1 MRIAALRLGARVRSA
16 SAATRVVSRA
26 PRRAEGF
33 ASASTR
39 SVAMAASAP
48 PEFYRD
54 ATLRFVDEVVIGKNL
69 CPFAREPRRAIDPVG
84 LECVVEA
91 AKTLEGVL
99 EGVVRES
106 LALSKTTEDETYA
119 RSGGCT
125 TLVVTPY
132 CADLEDF
139 DVMMD
144 VMHVL
149 EDAYN
154 DAGLTGEVQVVAFH
168 PNFQFA
174 GEEASAQNF
183 ANRSPFPMFHLLRER
198 DVEAAGEAISVDD
211 MLAANAKTLEGIGVE
226 RLTAALRALRGE
238 Q

>member
-1 MRIAALRLGARVRSA
+1 MRIASLRTLSARVGRLVSPPVVA
-16 SAATRVVSRA
+16 TRAPRALASSSSVVMAASSAAT
-26 PRRAEGF
+26 
-33 ASASTR
+33 
-39 SVAMAASAP
+39 

-54 ATLRFVDEVVIGKNL
+54 ATLRFVDEVVIGANL

-84 LECVVEA
+84 LECVVETA
-91 AKTLEGVL
+91 TTLEGVL

-139 DVMMD
+139 DAMMD

-149 EDAYN
+149 EDAYD

-168 PNFQFA
+168 PKFQFA

-183 ANRSPFPMFHLLRER
+183 ANRSPFPMFHLLREC
-198 DVEAAGEAISVDD
+198 DVEAAGETISVDD
-211 MLAANAKTLEGIGVE
+211 MLAANSKTLEGIGFE